1 MQPQLSKPMK
11 ARLLILIF
19 VFVSFALPCGAQLCP
34 GGGANFTSAVSFDPS
49 WIYGCNT
56 GTSCNGGI
64 AFDNRSSCIPI
75 TSLDACAPPPSCAVL
90 ANSASNVWFSFYASA
105 PNAIISCFQNTSLV
119 LGVQAF
125 SGGLLCGSLSQIGCA
140 LAGGPSSGVNLSLS
154 GLLPGKLYYF
164 RIFGSSNPVSQ
175 RTGLYCFCGSSG
187 LGEFNIL
194 PLIVS
199 SFTADASSGKVNLAF
214 TVEDAEN
221 IQALEMERSIDGTNF
236 SSVSTIPVTPGTRK
250 KIYHFTDESPSN
262 GNNYYR
268 LKLHSIDGHVA
279 STRMVGTSTR
289 QQNEFLIMGN
299 QVRHSLLV
307 SVKNPSVFLLL
318 DAAGHVLKTIQLDAG
333 IQSVSVESF
342 SNGFY
347 CLQPAKG
354 GASQK
359 FYIAR

>member
-1 MQPQLSKPMK
+1 MQPTSKPMK

-19 VFVSFALPCGAQLCP
+19 VFAFFVLPSSAQLCP
-34 GGGANFTSAVSFDPS
+34 GGGTDFLSAVPFDPS

-56 GTSCNGGI
+56 GTSCNGGV
-64 AFDNRSSCIPI
+64 AFDNRSACVPI
-75 TSLDACAPPPSCAVL
+75 TSLDACAPAPSCAVL

-105 PNAIISCFQNTSLV
+105 STATISCFQNTSLV

-125 SGGLLCGSLSQIGCA
+125 SGSLSCGSLIQIGCA

-187 LGEFNIL
+187 LGEFKIL

-199 SFTADASSGKVNLAF
+199 SFTADASSDKVTLTF

-221 IQALEMERSIDGTNF
+221 IRALEIERSFDGTNF
-236 SSVSTIPVTPGTRK
+236 SSVSLIPVTPGTRK
-250 KIYHFTDESPSN
+250 KIYHFTDAAPSN
-262 GNNYYR
+262 GNNFYR
-268 LKLHSIDGHVA
+268 VKLHSADGHVA
-279 STRMVGTSTR
+279 STLMVGAST
-289 QQNEFLIMGN
+289 QQENGFLIIGN
-299 QVRHSLLV
+299 QVSHTLSI
-307 SVKNPSVFLLL
+307 SVKKPSVFMLF
-318 DAAGHVLKTIQLDAG
+318 DAAGHVLRTMQLDAG
-333 IQSVSVESF
+333 IRSVSVESF

-347 CLQPAKG
+347 YLRSAMG
-354 GASQK
+354 GPSQK
-359 FYIAR
+359 FHIAR